1 MECPRRFEAE
11 RSARDSQLVCGAACR
26 KARRARLARERR
38 AKDPDGARVDER
50 RRKARSRAK
59 EREEAPSAPAVDTA
73 RGDAKAGGPDDAAEP
88 AGRGCHELPSAC
100 NPSMSRTDIGRI
112 VDATLRMS
120 RATLGEHAD
129 TIAQEISLTMGL

>member
-26 KARRARLARERR
+26 KARRARLARDRR

-59 EREEAPSAPAVDTA
+59 EREEAPSEPAVETA
-73 RGDAKAGGPDDAAEP
+73 RGDATVGAPAHAAEP

-100 NPSMSRTDIGRI
+100 NPSISQTDVGRI
-112 VDATLRMS
+112 VDATLRLS
-120 RATLGEHAD
+120 RATLAEQAG
-129 TIAQEISLTMGL
+129 TIAREISLEMGL